1 MTHQE
6 HTALNARIDALQ
18 AQVDALITRLDSML
32 ANEPDD
38 PTQRIVPIPEP
49 MLLYLPDLPVLKTR
63 WVGRGTFEGM
73 EIPCEG
79 QWVYWWNQ
87 VNCQFER
94 AHCFS
99 DPHFHIEAV

>member
-1 MTHQE
+1 MNDPLHAET
-6 HTALNARIDALQ
+6 NARIDALQ

-32 ANEPDD
+32 ANEPED
-38 PTQRIVPIPEP
+38 PTQRVLPIPEY

-94 AHCFS
+94 AHCLS